1 MKLTT
6 DLSVRKWKPKTE
18 GERASCGDSLYL
30 QGYSNGTRA
39 YIFRAQPIVDGK
51 QKSFWV
57 KLGKPAQSNGPSIV
71 GKQLSL
77 ANAKMAVLF
86 LKEAINSGELTVA
99 EARKVID
106 KGHNVLELSSALQD
120 RDVTAVEPTQRLHRY
135 PTFDECYWE
144 WFNRHSK
151 ALRWT
156 NQKAKMK
163 TSSTYVNHVKK
174 HIGHVPINEVSRRM
188 LKSVLQE
195 AFLKVPNL
203 AKNLR
208 GHVEEVME
216 DAVDDQLIDDNPTPA
231 RKNFTTINAK
241 SNPHGTVPAARL
253 PELYQYVVNCNSS
266 ASFKA
271 CAVALMVTALRVSNI
286 AFLRQ
291 EFYDPTTGKFV
302 VPAKE
307 GEDDPDGLMK
317 SGNEYVGVFPDAV
330 RRMIN
335 AQLVEGHEF
344 VFVSPY
350 NGRQINPE
358 SVRKLFKGFDR
369 GMTSHGL
376 RNSFKEWGYNNEVD
390 SWLVDRYVDHSLQG
404 LDKHYRR
411 FDTVERR
418 AALAHQYHTYM
429 VTGVPPAPQ
438 QYPQLNLAEEIFC
451 NAQHC

>member
-6 DLSVRKWKPKTE
+6 DLSVHKWTPKTE

-57 KLGKPAQSNGPSIV
+57 KIGKPAQSNEPSIV
-71 GKQLSL
+71 GKQLTL

-86 LKEAINSGELTVA
+86 LRGAISSGELTVA

-106 KGHNVLELSSALQD
+106 KGHNVLELSSALQE
-120 RDVTAVEPTQRLHRY
+120 RDLGVVETTQRLHRY

-151 ALRWT
+151 ALRWK
-156 NQKAKMK
+156 NQKAKVK
-163 TSSTYVNHVKK
+163 TSTTYINHLKK

-195 AFLKVPNL
+195 AFLKVPDL

-208 GHVEEVME
+208 GHVEEIME
-216 DAVDDQLIDDNPTPA
+216 DAVDNELIDDNPTPA

-241 SNPHGTVPAARL
+241 SKPHGTVPAARL
-253 PELYQYVVNCNSS
+253 PELYEYVMNCKSS

-286 AFLRQ
+286 AYLRQ
-291 EFYDPTTGKFV
+291 EFYDPSTGKFV
-302 VPAKE
+302 VPAKS

-317 SGNEYVGVFPDAV
+317 SCDEYVGVFPDEL

-335 AQLVEGHEF
+335 AQLVDGHEF

-350 NGRQINPE
+350 NSRHINPE

-369 GMTSHGL
+369 EMTSHGL
-376 RNSFKEWGYNNEVD
+376 RNLFKEWCYNSEVD
-390 SWLVDRYVDHSLQG
+390 NWLADRYVDHSLQG
-404 LDKHYRR
+404 LDKHYRH
-411 FDTVERR
+411 FDTLERR
-418 AALAHQYHTYM
+418 AALAQRYYTFM
-429 VTGVPPAPQ
+429 VTGVTPAPQ
-438 QYPQLNLAEEIFC
+438 QQKLRLVS
-451 NAQHC
+451 